1 MRARG
6 VIIRITPEQWPTLS
20 GLLDEALD
28 LPPAAREQWLAQLA
42 PAHLPL
48 QPVLRDL
55 LAKHA
60 AAETDDFLETLPKFT
75 AAGNDVRGRAPGS
88 FESGA
93 IIGLY
98 QLVRELGRGGLG
110 EEWLAMRHDGAINR
124 DGAVN
129 MPPDHTLSGSL
140 HM

>member
-1 MRARG
+1 MGARG
-6 VIIRITPEQWPTLS
+6 VVIRITPEQWPTLS
-20 GLLDEALD
+20 GLLDEALGC
-28 LPPAAREQWLAQLA
+28 PPAAREQWLAQLA

-88 FESGA
+88 FESRA
-93 IIGLY
+93 IIALY
-98 QLVRELGRGGLG
+98 QLVRELGRGG
-110 EEWLAMRHDGAINR
+110 MVDGR
-124 DGAVN
+124 LPLR
-129 MPPDHTLSGSL
+129 PPDAL
-140 HM
+140 HPPVALNLPPPPPFSAP